1 MESGTHTHTDT
12 NWAMGTGPLYETS
25 TRRRDEKFS
34 PPNTDGLMDG
44 WMDGGKGRISKA
56 AFFGLPFSFSFY
68 GAFFSGVCI
77 YSILIYTYIH
87 TYIHIFSQL
96 SHSPI
101 LTLNNPPPPA
111 NRPRPTGRSSP
122 PCRLDLS
129 PRPRSRRCRPRRR
142 CGPIPPVLRIRLRSR
157 SRACSLHSHLRYHHD
172 QKYHYPHR
180 YRQRAGTPCPLRRA
194 RER

>member
-25 TRRRDEKFS
+25 TRRRGEKFS

-77 YSILIYTYIH
+77 YSILIYTYIR
-87 TYIHIFSQL
+87 TYIHIFSHSH
-96 SHSPI
+96 SHSPFSHFLSSTRHRPQI
-101 LTLNNPPPPA
+101 DPDPPDAPA
-111 NRPRPTGRSSP
+111 
-122 PCRLDLS
+122 
-129 PRPRSRRCRPRRR
+129 
-142 CGPIPPVLRIRLRSR
+142 LR
-157 SRACSLHSHLRYHHD
+157 A
-172 QKYHYPHR
+172 
-180 YRQRAGTPCPLRRA
+180 A
-194 RER
+194 